1 MNKILET
8 IKDSILMMPPGYHGD
23 NINVLMNGTIAQ
35 ESHLG
40 KYRKQIN
47 GEALGIPQ
55 IERPTFN
62 FVFRKYDRLIKGLFL
77 EIKDITFEMLE
88 HNDPLAIVIA
98 RLKYWTIPEAV
109 PSARNLPAIA
119 AYWKKYYNTPL
130 GKGTEEQFIENY
142 NALVV
147 PNLV

>member
-8 IKDSILMMPPGYHGD
+8 IKDSILMMPKRFHGD
-23 NINVLMNGTIAQ
+23 NVNVLMNGTIAQ

-47 GEALGIPQ
+47 GEALGISQ

-62 FVFRKYDRLIKGLFL
+62 FVYKRYELLFKTLFPDL
-77 EIKDITFEMLE
+77 EITFEMLE
-88 HNDPLAIVIA
+88 HNDPLAIIIA
-98 RLKYWTIPEAV
+98 RLKYWTIIEAL
-109 PSARNLPAIA
+109 PDANNLPKIA

-147 PNLV
+147 PHLA